1 MTRRHRPERPST
13 TSRSCLLA
21 AQENNVIKRYSPFL
35 PKSACQGKHGGA
47 PSRGSFGKFKS
58 NLVPP
63 HPVPLPP
70 CTPAPA
76 AAIFG
81 VRGGAAS
88 QVTQP
93 SPAQPSPAQPSPASR
108 ETVISFGGPVTSLT
122 TNRGNGALNQ
132 IVTNYLENEIIYR
145 Q

>member
-1 MTRRHRPERPST
+1 MTRRHPPEHPST

-63 HPVPLPP
+63 PP
-70 CTPAPA
+70 CTPPPLYPCPGCGHLWCARR
-76 AAIFG
+76 
-81 VRGGAAS
+81 RGFTGY
-88 QVTQP
+88 T
-93 SPAQPSPAQPSPASR
+93 AQPSPAQPQPR
-108 ETVISFGGPVTSLT
+108 QQ
-122 TNRGNGALNQ
+122 GNGYIIWRPSDFTHNQ
-132 IVTNYLENEIIYR
+132 PWKWGFEPNCDKLLGK
-145 Q
+145 

>member
-1 MTRRHRPERPST
+1 MTRRHRPEHPST

-63 HPVPLPP
+63 PPVPLPP

-93 SPAQPSPAQPSPASR
+93 SPAQPSPAQPRPSQQ
-108 ETVISFGGPVTSLT
+108 
-122 TNRGNGALNQ
+122 GNGYIIWRPSDFTHNQ
-132 IVTNYLENEIIYR
+132 PWKWGFEPNCDKLLGK
-145 Q
+145 